1 MRSQLCRAVA
11 GAALLGAVAVASL
24 SAQAAERDD
33 NTGFGTTS
41 AEFLLLGAGARGA
54 ALGNS
59 FAAIATDPTA
69 LYWNPAGVAEMMR
82 PGFSFSTYTYVAE
95 SRYSWGGVA
104 FPFNDGQSS
113 IGFQFGTFGFG
124 EQPVYTLSSPDGD
137 GTTYSVA
144 ESFGGVTYAQNFSDR
159 FSAGITGMFISDQI
173 ADSRAQGFA
182 IDFGASFHAL
192 IAEKPIRASFV
203 IANLGS
209 TLTHT
214 GTGLD
219 VNVQRPPP
227 PGQTDVPQDPQPGRY
242 QTVAFGLPVVFRIG
256 LSYDFMSSASNRLTL
271 LGNFEQ
277 PNNSNP
283 TAGGGLEYALM
294 DIGQSGFSVM
304 ARGSYDYKSDN
315 NYTQDPAL
323 AAGFATSVSGESM
336 DGLALGGGLAYG
348 RGDFMLSLDYA
359 YRHLGILGG
368 TNVFSATVNW

>member
-1 MRSQLCRAVA
+1 MRSQFCRAVT
-11 GAALLGAVAVASL
+11 GAALLGVFVVASL
-24 SAQAAERDD
+24 GAQQTERDD

-59 FAAIATDPTA
+59 FAAIVTDPTA
-69 LYWNPAGVAEMMR
+69 LYWNPAGAAEMMR
-82 PGFSFSTYTYVAE
+82 PGFTFSTYSYLAD

-104 FPFNDGQSS
+104 FPFNDGQST

-124 EQPVYTLSSPDGD
+124 EQAVYTIASPNGD
-137 GTTYSVA
+137 GTTYSVN
-144 ESFGGVTYAQNFSDR
+144 ESFAGVTYAQNFSDR
-159 FSAGITGMFISDQI
+159 FSAGITGKFISDQL
-173 ADSRAQGFA
+173 ADSKAQGFA
-182 IDFGASFHAL
+182 LDFGAGFHAL
-192 IAEKPIRASFV
+192 IAEKPVRASFV

-219 VNVQRPPP
+219 VNVNRPAP
-227 PGQTDVPQDPQPGRY
+227 PGQQDLPQDPQPARY
-242 QTVAFGLPVVFRIG
+242 TTVAFGLPVVFRIG
-256 LSYDFMSSASNRLTL
+256 LSYEFVSSASSRLTL

-294 DIGQSGFSVM
+294 DISQSGFTVM

-315 NYTQDPAL
+315 NFTQDPTL
-323 AAGFATSVSGESM
+323 EAGFATQASNQGL
-336 DGLALGGGLAYG
+336 DGLALGGGLAYA
-348 RGDFMLSLDYA
+348 RGDFSVSLDYA

-368 TNVFSATVNW
+368 TNVFGATLHW